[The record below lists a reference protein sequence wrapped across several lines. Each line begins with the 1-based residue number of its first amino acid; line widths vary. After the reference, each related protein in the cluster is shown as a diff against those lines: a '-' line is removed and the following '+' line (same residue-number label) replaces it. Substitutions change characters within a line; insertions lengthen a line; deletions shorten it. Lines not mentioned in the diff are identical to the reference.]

1 MSKQQQQENSI
12 LVLLRLCTF
21 LLAAVS
27 FWSTAQGMREYTFP
41 SAKQAYAASL
51 GIQGLLLG
59 LNFSLPAFWKKCKT
73 KKQKAALSILTAVI
87 LFCSSWFSYLYIAGQ
102 AYGKSWDMECQLL
115 AQDIYRRE
123 LFSAD
128 EYAERYAEMIEEDL
142 SNQVVA
148 LYRQASSM
156 ETSHVDVAQNLN
168 LEADLDRY
176 APEGSSARE
185 IMQTM
190 ITALEPALAIDAP
203 QDVKQLAADTIN
215 AMQTTMQSEISS
227 LNSQIEDANER
238 ASSAADS
245 LSRAETRLK
254 NAPDNVDIQPY
265 QDAVNIASQ
274 EHKDAITERGALMR
288 QRQEYQSVLQR
299 SGYYASLLGMSQD
312 GASTYFVGTNL
323 KEIQKELFSSSP
335 DSGRMLELA
344 EEIFERLQS
353 GIDFGSGAED
363 AEYQDFI
370 SQMNQFVRS
379 LNNYQALKQ
388 SNTDFQE
395 LITQL
400 SEGQVLALTSG
411 QTVKAPDESIPLD
424 TKTPPDAGQ
433 LGDVALPLEGE
444 NSSTESENLSD
455 GVSDNEDNTNVD
467 NVPGGNE
474 IERGNDSEH
483 DTEDS
488 QPWENEWL
496 THFNILKAKISGL
509 PTNILQIP
517 DTNEGSTTAL
527 SFDRAASTKRLDQ
540 GIRNYLTLHNP
551 AQQGI
556 IYLASPYRE
565 IAIFSIFLAF
575 LLDIAAFIT
584 GFIIDR
590 VEMSEKGNTLQKRK
604 SAPMSFSSN
613 SKIQA
618 GLNRYIFLTG
628 DYQFVNG
635 IITYKAIE
643 QGEISEIE
651 CTGNILQSGI
661 YLWNGKTVFDIS
673 NTNLLFKGST
683 GGPQDGIYEKGVL
696 HYESP
701 VLTLSQNGTCS
712 FLGHVDSKTP
722 VFSISKDQYE
732 VFPADKIEDLYGNR
746 IIIALDKEGKTMIGI
761 YIIN

>member
-1 MSKQQQQENSI
+1 
-12 LVLLRLCTF
+12 
-21 LLAAVS
+21 
-27 FWSTAQGMREYTFP
+27 
-41 SAKQAYAASL
+41 
-51 GIQGLLLG
+51 
-59 LNFSLPAFWKKCKT
+59 
-73 KKQKAALSILTAVI
+73 
-87 LFCSSWFSYLYIAGQ
+87 
-102 AYGKSWDMECQLL
+102 
-115 AQDIYRRE
+115 
-123 LFSAD
+123 
-128 EYAERYAEMIEEDL
+128 
-142 SNQVVA
+142 
-148 LYRQASSM
+148 M
-156 ETSHVDVAQNLN
+156 ETSHVDVSQNLD
-168 LEADLDRY
+168 LEADLERY

-190 ITALEPALAIDAP
+190 ITALEPALAIDTP

-215 AMQTTMQSEISS
+215 AMQTTMQSEVSS

-274 EHKDAITERGALMR
+274 EHKDAITERGSLMR

-312 GASTYFVGTNL
+312 GASTYFVGANL

-335 DSGRMLELA
+335 DSRRMLELA
-344 EEIFERLQS
+344 EEIFGRLQS
-353 GIDFGSGAED
+353 GIDFGGGAED

-370 SQMNQFVRS
+370 FQMNQFVRS

-400 SEGQVLALTSG
+400 SEGQVLALTNG
-411 QTVKAPDESIPLD
+411 QVVKTPDESAPLD
-424 TKTPPDAGQ
+424 AKTPSDAGQ
-433 LGDVALPLEGE
+433 LGDVVLPSEGE
-444 NSSTESENLSD
+444 NSSTENENLSD
-455 GVSDNEDNTNVD
+455 GVSDNEDNTNVGD
-467 NVPGGNE
+467 VPGGDK
-474 IERGNDSEH
+474 IERDKDNEH
-483 DTEDS
+483 ETGDT
-488 QPWENEWL
+488 QLWENEWL
-496 THFNILKAKISGL
+496 THFNALKAKISGL
-509 PTNILQIP
+509 PTNILQTSG
-517 DTNEGSTTAL
+517 TNEGSTTPL

-540 GIRNYLTLHNP
+540 GIRNYLTPHNP

-575 LLDIAAFIT
+575 LLDISAFIT
-584 GFIIDR
+584 GFIIDK
-590 VEMSEKGNTLQKRK
+590 VEASEKGITPQKRK

-613 SKIQA
+613 SKIQT

-635 IITYKAIE
+635 IITYKVIE
-643 QGEISEIE
+643 QGELSEIE

-661 YLWNGKTVFDIS
+661 YLWNGKATFDIS
-673 NTNLLFKGST
+673 NANLLFKGST
-683 GGPQDGIYEKGVL
+683 GGPQDGVYEKGVL

-701 VLTLSQNGTCS
+701 VLTLSQNGACS

-722 VFSISKDQYE
+722 VFSISKDHYE
-732 VFPADKIEDLYGNR
+732 VFPTDKIEDLYGNR
-746 IIIALDKEGKTMIGI
+746 IIIALGKEGKTMIGI